1 MVTIP
6 LQAIVM
12 LWGLI
17 TLYKD
22 NFMLQT
28 ILIFAASLISF
39 NSIASVTS
47 QDLFTAINLRLSY
60 MEDVALY
67 KAYNNEPIE
76 DTKREAIVIN
86 NASISAEKEGLNKE
100 SVVDFFSAQIS
111 AAKAIQYRY
120 RADLLTTSTDKK
132 PKDLETVI
140 RPELIK
146 LGKDINTKIAQYLR
160 EGGSFTKDELEVFK
174 ATLKSR
180 YLKESDKELLFDS
193 LTKYDFNKV
202 EFDCINWSR

>member
-6 LQAIVM
+6 LQVIVM

-22 NFMLQT
+22 NFMLQI

-193 LTKYDFNKV
+193 LTK
-202 EFDCINWSR
+202 IRLQ

>member
-160 EGGSFTKDELEVFK
+160 EGGSFTKDELAVFK

-193 LTKYDFNKV
+193 LTK
-202 EFDCINWSR
+202 IRLQ

>member
-132 PKDLETVI
+132 PKDLEAVI

-193 LTKYDFNKV
+193 LTK
-202 EFDCINWSR
+202 IRLQ

>member
-86 NASISAEKEGLNKE
+86 NARISAEKEGLNKE

-193 LTKYDFNKV
+193 LTK
-202 EFDCINWSR
+202 IRLQ

>member
-67 KAYNNEPIE
+67 KAYNNEPIA

-193 LTKYDFNKV
+193 LTK
-202 EFDCINWSR
+202 IRLQ

>member
-6 LQAIVM
+6 LQTIVM

-47 QDLFTAINLRLSY
+47 QDLFTDINLRLSY

-86 NASISAEKEGLNKE
+86 NARISAEKEGLNKE

-174 ATLKSR
+174 ATLESR

-193 LTKYDFNKV
+193 LTK
-202 EFDCINWSR
+202 IRLQ

>member
-1 MVTIP
+1 
-6 LQAIVM
+6 
-12 LWGLI
+12 
-17 TLYKD
+17 
-22 NFMLQT
+22 MLQT

-60 MEDVALY
+60 MEDVALF

-193 LTKYDFNKV
+193 LTK
-202 EFDCINWSR
+202 IRLQ

>member
-6 LQAIVM
+6 LQTIVM

-47 QDLFTAINLRLSY
+47 QDLFTDINLRLSY

-86 NASISAEKEGLNKE
+86 NARISAEKEGLNKE

-193 LTKYDFNKV
+193 LTK
-202 EFDCINWSR
+202 IRLQ

>member
-6 LQAIVM
+6 LQVIVM

-193 LTKYDFNKV
+193 LTK
-202 EFDCINWSR
+202 IRLQ

>member
-17 TLYKD
+17 SLYKD

-193 LTKYDFNKV
+193 LTK
-202 EFDCINWSR
+202 IRLQ

>member
-67 KAYNNEPIE
+67 KAYNNEPTE

-193 LTKYDFNKV
+193 LTK
-202 EFDCINWSR
+202 IRLQ

>member
-76 DTKREAIVIN
+76 DTKREAIDIN

-193 LTKYDFNKV
+193 LTK
-202 EFDCINWSR
+202 IRLQ

>member
-146 LGKDINTKIAQYLR
+146 LGKDINTKIAQSLR

-193 LTKYDFNKV
+193 LTK
-202 EFDCINWSR
+202 IRLQ

>member
-47 QDLFTAINLRLSY
+47 QDLFTTINLRLSY

-193 LTKYDFNKV
+193 LTK
-202 EFDCINWSR
+202 IRLQ

>member
-1 MVTIP
+1 
-6 LQAIVM
+6 
-12 LWGLI
+12 
-17 TLYKD
+17 
-22 NFMLQT
+22 MLQT

-111 AAKAIQYRY
+111 AAKAIQYR
-120 RADLLTTSTDKK
+120 
-132 PKDLETVI
+132 
-140 RPELIK
+140 
-146 LGKDINTKIAQYLR
+146 
-160 EGGSFTKDELEVFK
+160 
-174 ATLKSR
+174 
-180 YLKESDKELLFDS
+180 
-193 LTKYDFNKV
+193 
-202 EFDCINWSR
+202 

>member
-1 MVTIP
+1 M
-6 LQAIVM
+6 VM

-193 LTKYDFNKV
+193 LTK
-202 EFDCINWSR
+202 IRLQ

>member
-22 NFMLQT
+22 NFMLQI

-193 LTKYDFNKV
+193 LTK
-202 EFDCINWSR
+202 IRLQ

>member
-193 LTKYDFNKV
+193 LTK
-202 EFDCINWSR
+202 IR

>member
-22 NFMLQT
+22 KFMLQT

-193 LTKYDFNKV
+193 LTK
-202 EFDCINWSR
+202 IRLQ

>member
-111 AAKAIQYRY
+111 AANAIQYRY

-193 LTKYDFNKV
+193 LTK
-202 EFDCINWSR
+202 IRLQ

>member
-6 LQAIVM
+6 LQAFVS
-12 LWGLI
+12 LRSLI

-22 NFMLQT
+22 NFMLRT
-28 ILIFAASLISF
+28 ILVFAATFISF
-39 NSIASVTS
+39 HSIASVTS

-76 DTKREAIVIN
+76 DTKREAIVIE
-86 NASISAEKEGLNKE
+86 NASVSAEKEGLNKD

-120 RADLLTTSTDKK
+120 RADLLTISTDKK

-146 LGKDINTKIAQYLR
+146 LGKDINTEIAQYLR
-160 EGGSFTKDELEVFK
+160 EGGTFTKNELEVFK

-180 YLKESDKELLFDS
+180 YLKESDKELLFDA
-193 LTKYDFNKV
+193 LTK
-202 EFDCINWSR
+202 IRLQ

>member
-1 MVTIP
+1 
-6 LQAIVM
+6 
-12 LWGLI
+12 
-17 TLYKD
+17 
-22 NFMLQT
+22 MLQT

-67 KAYNNEPIE
+67 KAYKNEPIE

-193 LTKYDFNKV
+193 LTK
-202 EFDCINWSR
+202 IRLQ

>member
-100 SVVDFFSAQIS
+100 NVVDFFSAQIS

-193 LTKYDFNKV
+193 LTK
-202 EFDCINWSR
+202 IRLQ

>member
-193 LTKYDFNKV
+193 LTK
-202 EFDCINWSR
+202 IRLQ

>member
-47 QDLFTAINLRLSY
+47 QDLFTVINLRLSY

-193 LTKYDFNKV
+193 LTK
-202 EFDCINWSR
+202 IRLQ

>member
-1 MVTIP
+1 MVTIL

-193 LTKYDFNKV
+193 LTK
-202 EFDCINWSR
+202 IRLQ

>member
-1 MVTIP
+1 GSKKDKMVTIP

-193 LTKYDFNKV
+193 LTK
-202 EFDCINWSR
+202 IRLQ

>member
-67 KAYNNEPIE
+67 KAYNNESIE

-193 LTKYDFNKV
+193 LTK
-202 EFDCINWSR
+202 IRLQ

>member
-111 AAKAIQYRY
+111 ADKAIQYRY

-193 LTKYDFNKV
+193 LTK
-202 EFDCINWSR
+202 IRLQ

>member
-132 PKDLETVI
+132 PKDLETII

-193 LTKYDFNKV
+193 LTK
-202 EFDCINWSR
+202 IRLQ

>member
-60 MEDVALY
+60 MEEVALY

-193 LTKYDFNKV
+193 LTK
-202 EFDCINWSR
+202 IRLQ

>member
-120 RADLLTTSTDKK
+120 RADLLTTSRDKK

-193 LTKYDFNKV
+193 LTK
-202 EFDCINWSR
+202 IRLQ

>member
-22 NFMLQT
+22 NYMLQT

-193 LTKYDFNKV
+193 LTK
-202 EFDCINWSR
+202 IRLQ

>member
-1 MVTIP
+1 MKWIILLRNKATIP

-193 LTKYDFNKV
+193 LTK
-202 EFDCINWSR
+202 IRLQ